1 MLHEPVFL
9 EACKYLLAEIESKGT
24 KELMDDIHVYF
35 PELFFALEKEFKHR
49 EKVRQ
54 LGVLLAGSM

>member
-49 EKVRQ
+49 ER
-54 LGVLLAGSM
+54 